1 MKEDCDFQEG
11 TRQKIK
17 WRNSI
22 PNPLILHI
30 LLDKEE
36 IYNSNLFYRL

>member
-1 MKEDCDFQEG
+1 MKEDCDFQEDIPP
-11 TRQKIK
+11 KIK

-30 LLDKEE
+30 QLDNKE
-36 IYNSNLFYRL
+36 IYNSNIFFKL